1 MFITNKNIFL
11 TFYNNKKKKI
21 NDQVNQLNVLL
32 VETNYC
38 DRRSLSLTLPTQPF
52 SFTGPT
58 SPAAPALRRPSSPS
72 QRLSHKNVTFLAFNP
87 RPAAMKTTPILS
99 HGPIYSKMKKVNF
112 RDFLID
118 LMFFR
123 HCSQWRAARITGIS
137 VKIRDFIH
145 RKNADSESAVVF
157 SLYIAKTPN
166 YFVMT
171 WISRLR
177 SMFLIPVRN
186 KVDEEKKY
194 YLWLLSAEFGIL
206 CFYVVWSK
214 LSIKLKLILG
224 VSARHWISWDAFITA
239 LAF

>member
-11 TFYNNKKKKI
+11 TFYNNKKNKL

-52 SFTGPT
+52 SFTGPPPPT
-58 SPAAPALRRPSSPS
+58 APALRRPSSPS

-157 SLYIAKTPN
+157 SFIHRKN
-166 YFVMT
+166 
-171 WISRLR
+171 
-177 SMFLIPVRN
+177 
-186 KVDEEKKY
+186 
-194 YLWLLSAEFGIL
+194 AELFCNDMDL
-206 CFYVVWSK
+206 Q
-214 LSIKLKLILG
+214 IKIH
-224 VSARHWISWDAFITA
+224 VPYSCSE
-239 LAF
+239 